1 MGLFD
6 KKYCDICGEKIGLL
20 GNRKL
25 EDGNLCKTCARKLS
39 PFFTERRR
47 STVEEI
53 RSQLAYREENAKK
66 LADFHPDLVFGTD
79 EKIYLDLTAKQLIV
93 TRAEDFRE
101 DNPDIIDASQIIS
114 YEKNIE
120 DNEEE
125 IFFTD
130 KEGNEKSYNPPRYQY
145 TYEFHITLKI
155 ASPWFDEISVD
166 LNNGERPDGKESDL
180 YLEQQMK
187 LSELTSLLHR
197 WIYPGQ
203 PGDHLMGPDV
213 RTLNLQNQSVP
224 MGIPAVQ
231 SEVPEAVAA
240 DGWTCSCGAVNKG
253 KFCPECGA
261 KKPAGIPQYKC
272 DKCGWE
278 PEKGVKPPK
287 FCPECGDPLDDG
299 DIK

>member
-6 KKYCDICGEKIGLL
+6 KKHCDICGEKIGFL

-25 EDGNLCKTCARKLS
+25 EDGNLCKNCAQKLS
-39 PFFTERRR
+39 PFFTERRS

-53 RSQLAYREENAKK
+53 RAQLAYRENNAKK

-79 EKIYLDLTAKQLIV
+79 EKIYLDQTAKQLII
-93 TRAEDFRE
+93 TDAEDFRE
-101 DNPDIIDASQIIS
+101 NNPDIINASQIIS
-114 YEKNIE
+114 YEKHME

-125 IFFTD
+125 IYFTD

-145 TYEFHITLKI
+145 AYEFHITLKI
-155 ASPWFDEISVD
+155 DSPWFDEICVD
-166 LNNGERPDGKESDL
+166 LNNGERPDDKESDL
-180 YLEQQMK
+180 FLEQQMK
-187 LSELTSLLHR
+187 LSELAALIDR
-197 WIYPGQ
+197 WIYPVR
-203 PGDHLMGPDV
+203 PGDHLLGPDV
-213 RTLNLQNQSVP
+213 RTLNLQNRSAP

-231 SEVPEAVAA
+231 TEVSETAA

-253 KFCPECGA
+253 KFCTECGA
-261 KKPAGIPQYKC
+261 KKTAGVPQYRC

-287 FCPECGDPLDDG
+287 FCPECGDPFDDG
-299 DIK
+299 DMQ

>member
-6 KKYCDICGEKIGLL
+6 KKYCDICGGKIGFL

-25 EDGNLCKTCARKLS
+25 EDGNLCKDCARKLS
-39 PFFTERRR
+39 PFFTERRS

-53 RSQLAYREENAKK
+53 RSQLAYREDNAKK

-79 EKIYLDLTAKQLIV
+79 EKIYLDLTSKQLIV

-145 TYEFHITLKI
+145 AYEFHITLKI
-155 ASPWFDEISVD
+155 DSPWFDEISVD
-166 LNNGERPDGKESDL
+166 LNNGERPDNKESDL
-180 YLEQQMK
+180 FMEQQMK
-187 LSELTSLLHR
+187 LSELATLIHG
-197 WIYPGQ
+197 WIYPGM

-213 RTLNLQNQSVP
+213 RTVNLQNQSVP
-224 MGIPAVQ
+224 MEKTSAQTG
-231 SEVPEAVAA
+231 SPEA
-240 DGWTCSCGAVNKG
+240 DGWKCSCGAVNSG
-253 KFCPECGA
+253 KFCEECG
-261 KKPAGIPQYKC
+261 KPRA
-272 DKCGWE
+272 
-278 PEKGVKPPK
+278 
-287 FCPECGDPLDDG
+287 
-299 DIK
+299 